1 MWEFTPVESV
11 GLFPARELA
20 HLRWL
25 DILLEGIDAQIIAA
39 LKDVII
45 VVVPEV
51 SFNLFLSSFGL
62 LEYLI
67 LFS

>member
-1 MWEFTPVESV
+1 LWEFTPVESV
-11 GLFPARELA
+11 GLFSAREFT

-25 DILLEGIDAQIIAA
+25 DILLEGVDSQIIAA
-39 LKDVII
+39 LEYVVI

-51 SFNLFLSSFGL
+51 SLNLVLSSFGL

>member
-11 GLFPARELA
+11 GLLPAREFA

-25 DILLEGIDAQIIAA
+25 DILLEGVDPQIIAA
-39 LKDVII
+39 LEDIII

-51 SFNLFLSSFGL
+51 RLNLLLPSFGL

>member
-1 MWEFTPVESV
+1 MWEFSPVESV
-11 GLFPARELA
+11 GLFPAREFA

-25 DILLEGIDAQIIAA
+25 DILLEGVEAQIIAS
-39 LKDVII
+39 LEDVII

-51 SFNLFLSSFGL
+51 SFNLLLSSFGL